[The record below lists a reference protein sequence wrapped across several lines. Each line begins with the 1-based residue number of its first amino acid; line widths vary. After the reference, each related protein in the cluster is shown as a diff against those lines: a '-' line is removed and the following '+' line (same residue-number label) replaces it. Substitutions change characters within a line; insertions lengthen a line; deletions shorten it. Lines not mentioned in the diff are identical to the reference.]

1 MDHVSILRLI
11 AELRRRHG
19 ELEGVE
25 AKAAHTGTPADLF
38 KPLSAFANRAGG
50 GILLFGL
57 DEDAGFKAVGVGN
70 PRKLQEDLSGLAA
83 QMEPPLRPSFS
94 VEEIEG
100 GTIVAVEVPE
110 IAFDQKPCYHR
121 PHGLHEG
128 SFIRVGNS
136 TRRMSDYEIYSF
148 ISSRTQPK
156 FDAEPILEATLE
168 DLDRGKL
175 EEYLAQ
181 QRKARPNAPYWSLP
195 FEQILSQLRIVIETD
210 GIMRPTLAGLLM
222 FGSYPQRFEQQMVVV
237 FLQFYGTT
245 TTEEAPSGERFLDNR
260 KFDGTVKEIIDNAT
274 TYVMAGMRKGS
285 LIRGVTRQD
294 IPEYPEV
301 ALREA
306 IVNAVAH
313 RDYSHFVRG
322 SHIQVRMFADRLE
335 VQNPGGL
342 YGGVTVDEL
351 KEGQSTRNLLLVQ
364 LMEDVHLVENR
375 GSGIDA
381 MLDAMQKKGLPAPVF
396 EDKRT
401 AFLVKFYQQTTT
413 DTPSANEEQRILAY
427 VKKHGFIRRVD
438 AQEMLDVN
446 EARARYLLQ
455 KMQKARQLRKEGRYK
470 DARYLLPG
478 YQ

>member
-1 MDHVSILRLI
+1 
-11 AELRRRHG
+11 
-19 ELEGVE
+19 
-25 AKAAHTGTPADLF
+25 
-38 KPLSAFANRAGG
+38 
-50 GILLFGL
+50 
-57 DEDAGFKAVGVGN
+57 
-70 PRKLQEDLSGLAA
+70 
-83 QMEPPLRPSFS
+83 
-94 VEEIEG
+94 
-100 GTIVAVEVPE
+100 
-110 IAFDQKPCYHR
+110 
-121 PHGLHEG
+121 
-128 SFIRVGNS
+128 
-136 TRRMSDYEIYSF
+136 MSDYEIYSF
-148 ISSRTQPK
+148 ISSCTQPK

-175 EEYLAQ
+175 VEYLAQ

-210 GIMRPTLAGLLM
+210 GILRPTLAGLLM

-260 KFDGTVKEIIDNAT
+260 KFEGTVKEIIDNAT
-274 TYVMAGMRKGS
+274 DYVMAGMRKGS

-294 IPEYPEV
+294 IYEYPEV

-351 KEGQSTRNLLLVQ
+351 KEGQSTKNQLLVQ
-364 LMEDVHLVENR
+364 LMEDMHLVENR

-381 MLDAMQKKGLPAPVF
+381 MLDAMQKRGLPAPVF

-401 AFLVKFYQQTTT
+401 AFLVKFYQVM
-413 DTPSANEEQRILAY
+413 PAEFSLEEQRIIAY
-427 VKKHGFIRRVD
+427 VKEHGSIKRAE
-438 AQEMLDVN
+438 AQKLLDVSDRRAKYVLDKM
-446 EARARYLLQ
+446 EKARLLRQEGRQKSARYQLL
-455 KMQKARQLRKEGRYK
+455 
-470 DARYLLPG
+470 
-478 YQ
+478 

>member
-1 MDHVSILRLI
+1 MDRESILHLI
-11 AELRRRHG
+11 SELRRRHG

-25 AKAAHTGTPADLF
+25 AKAAHTGTPPDLF
-38 KPLSAFANRAGG
+38 KPLSAFANRPGG
-50 GILLFGL
+50 GVLLFGL
-57 DEDAGFKAVGVGN
+57 DEDAGFKVVGVGN

-83 QMEPPLRPSFS
+83 QMEPPLRHSFS

-110 IAFDQKPCYHR
+110 VSYDQKPCYHR
-121 PHGLHEG
+121 PHRLQEG

-156 FDAEPILEATLE
+156 FDAQPILEATLD

-195 FEQILSQLRIVIETD
+195 FEQILSQLRIVTEAD
-210 GIMRPTLAGLLM
+210 GILRPTLAGLLM
-222 FGSYPQRFEQQMVVV
+222 FGLYPQRFEQQMVVV
-237 FLQFYGTT
+237 FLQFYGTK

-260 KFDGTVKEIIDNAT
+260 KFEGTIKEIIDNAT
-274 TYVMAGMRKGS
+274 DYVMASMRKGS

-381 MLDAMQKKGLPAPVF
+381 MLDAMQNRGLPSPVF

-401 AFLVKFYQQTTT
+401 AFLVKFYQIKP
-413 DTPSANEEQRILAY
+413 DSLALSDAELKILAY
-427 VKKHGFIRRVD
+427 VKEHGSIRRAE
-438 AQEMLDVN
+438 AQKLLVINDTK
-446 EARARYLLQ
+446 AGYLLQ
-455 KMQKARQLRKEGRYK
+455 KMQKAGQLRKVGRFK
-470 DARYLLPG
+470 ETRYLLP
-478 YQ
+478 

>member
-1 MDHVSILRLI
+1 
-11 AELRRRHG
+11 
-19 ELEGVE
+19 
-25 AKAAHTGTPADLF
+25 
-38 KPLSAFANRAGG
+38 
-50 GILLFGL
+50 
-57 DEDAGFKAVGVGN
+57 
-70 PRKLQEDLSGLAA
+70 
-83 QMEPPLRPSFS
+83 
-94 VEEIEG
+94 
-100 GTIVAVEVPE
+100 
-110 IAFDQKPCYHR
+110 
-121 PHGLHEG
+121 
-128 SFIRVGNS
+128 
-136 TRRMSDYEIYSF
+136 MSDYEIYSF

-181 QRKARPNAPYWSLP
+181 QRKARPNAPYWNLP
-195 FEQILSQLRIVIETD
+195 FEQILNQLRIVIETD
-210 GIMRPTLAGLLM
+210 GILRPTLAGLLM
-222 FGSYPQRFEQQMVVV
+222 FGSFPQRFEQQMVVV

-260 KFDGTVKEIIDNAT
+260 KFEGTVKEIIDNAT
-274 TYVMAGMRKGS
+274 DYVMASMRKGS

-364 LMEDVHLVENR
+364 LMEDLHLVENR

-381 MLDAMQKKGLPAPVF
+381 MLEAMQKRGLPAPVF

-401 AFLVKFYQQTTT
+401 AFLVRFYQQTTT

-427 VKKHGFIRRVD
+427 VKKHGFIRRAD

-455 KMQKARQLRKEGRYK
+455 KMQKAGQLQKEGRYK

>member
-1 MDHVSILRLI
+1 MDRSEILRHI
-11 AELRRRHG
+11 VDLRRHHG

-25 AKAAHTGTPADLF
+25 AKAARTGTPPDLY
-38 KPLSAFANRAGG
+38 KPLSAFANRQGG
-50 GILLFGL
+50 GVLLFGL
-57 DEDAGFKAVGVGN
+57 DEDSGFKVVGVGN

-100 GTIVAVEVPE
+100 GTVVAVEIPE
-110 IAFDQKPCYHR
+110 VAYDQKPCYHR
-121 PHGLHEG
+121 PHHLQEG

-148 ISSRTQPK
+148 MSSRTQPR
-156 FDAEPILEATLE
+156 FDSEAVPEAIME

-175 EEYLAQ
+175 EDYLAQ

-195 FEQILSQLRIVIETD
+195 FEQILKQLRVVAEVD
-210 GIMRPTLAGLLM
+210 GILRPTLAGLLM

-260 KFDGTVKEIIDNAT
+260 KFEGTVKEIIDNAT
-274 TYVMAGMRKGS
+274 DYVMAGMRKGS
-285 LIRGVTRQD
+285 LIRGVTRED

-313 RDYSHFVRG
+313 RDYSNFARG

-342 YGGVTVDEL
+342 YGGVTIDEL

-381 MLDAMQKKGLPAPVF
+381 MQDAMRKANLQPPRF

-401 AFLVKFYQQTTT
+401 SFLVVLYNAPAMS
-413 DTPSANEEQRILAY
+413 DEERILAY
-427 VKKHGFIRRVD
+427 IREHGTIKRADCQQLLGVD
-438 AQEMLDVN
+438 EI
-446 EARARYLLQ
+446 
-455 KMQKARQLRKEGRYK
+455 KAKYVLRKLK
-470 DARYLLPG
+470 DAGLLRQEGTRRGAHYVLARPG
-478 YQ
+478 R

>member
-1 MDHVSILRLI
+1 MDRESIQSLI

-38 KPLSAFANRAGG
+38 KPLSAFANRPGG
-50 GILLFGL
+50 GVLLFGL
-57 DEDAGFKAVGVGN
+57 DEDAGFKVVGVGN

-94 VEEIEG
+94 VEEIES
-100 GTIVAVEVPE
+100 GTVVAVEVQE
-110 IAFDQKPCYHR
+110 VAYDQKPCYHR

-148 ISSRTQPK
+148 ISSRTQPT
-156 FDAEPILEATLE
+156 FDEKPVLRATLQ
-168 DLDRGKL
+168 DLDRAKL
-175 EEYLAQ
+175 EKYLAR
-181 QRKARPNAPYWSLP
+181 RKEGRPNAAYWDLP
-195 FEQILSQLRIVIETD
+195 FEQILKQLQIVVEVD
-210 GIMRPTLAGLLM
+210 GVLHPTLSGLLM
-222 FGSYPQRFEQQMVVV
+222 FGIYPQIFELQL
-237 FLQFYGTT
+237 FIAYLQFYGTT

-260 KFDGTVKEIIDNAT
+260 KFEGTLDEMVDNAVS
-274 TYVMAGMRKGS
+274 YVMANMRKGS
-285 LIRGVTRQD
+285 LIRGVIRED

-306 IVNAVAH
+306 IVNALAH

-335 VQNPGGL
+335 VENPGGL
-342 YGGVTVDEL
+342 YGRVTLDRL
-351 KEGQSTRNLLLVQ
+351 QEGQSTRNRLLMH

-396 EDKRT
+396 EDRRT
-401 AFLVKFYQQTTT
+401 AFLVRFYQTKPGSL
-413 DTPSANEEQRILAY
+413 DLSDEELRILAY
-427 VKKHGFIRRVD
+427 VREHGSIRRAE
-438 AQEMLDVN
+438 AQKLLTIGDTK
-446 EARARYLLQ
+446 AGYLLQ
-455 KMQKARQLRKEGRYK
+455 KMQKSGLLRKEGRFK
-470 DARYLLPG
+470 ETRYLMP
-478 YQ
+478 

>member
-1 MDHVSILRLI
+1 M
-11 AELRRRHG
+11 
-19 ELEGVE
+19 
-25 AKAAHTGTPADLF
+25 
-38 KPLSAFANRAGG
+38 
-50 GILLFGL
+50 
-57 DEDAGFKAVGVGN
+57 GN

-100 GTIVAVEVPE
+100 ETIVAVEVPE
-110 IAFDQKPCYHR
+110 ISFDQKPCYHR
-121 PHGLHEG
+121 PHHLHGG
-128 SFIRVGNS
+128 SFIREGNS

-168 DLDRGKL
+168 DLDRGKR

-181 QRKARPNAPYWSLP
+181 QRKALPNAPYWNLP
-195 FEQILSQLRIVIETD
+195 FEQILSQLCIVIETD
-210 GIMRPTLAGLLM
+210 GILRPTLAGLLM

-260 KFDGTVKEIIDNAT
+260 KFEGTVKEIIDNAT
-274 TYVMAGMRKGS
+274 DYVMASMRKGS

-381 MLDAMQKKGLPAPVF
+381 MLDAMRKANLQPPRF

-401 AFLVKFYQQTTT
+401 SFLVVLYNAPAMS
-413 DTPSANEEQRILAY
+413 DEERILAY
-427 VKKHGFIRRVD
+427 IREHGTIKRADCQQLLGVDEIKAKYVLRKMKDAGLLRQEGTRRGAHYV
-438 AQEMLDVN
+438 L
-446 EARARYLLQ
+446 
-455 KMQKARQLRKEGRYK
+455 ARQGR
-470 DARYLLPG
+470 
-478 YQ
+478 

>member
-1 MDHVSILRLI
+1 
-11 AELRRRHG
+11 
-19 ELEGVE
+19 
-25 AKAAHTGTPADLF
+25 
-38 KPLSAFANRAGG
+38 
-50 GILLFGL
+50 
-57 DEDAGFKAVGVGN
+57 
-70 PRKLQEDLSGLAA
+70 
-83 QMEPPLRPSFS
+83 MEPPLRPSFS

-100 GTIVAVEVPE
+100 ETLVAVEVPE
-110 IAFDQKPCYHR
+110 ISYDQKPCYHR
-121 PHGLHEG
+121 PHHLHEG

-156 FDAEPILEATLE
+156 FDGEPILEATLE

-210 GIMRPTLAGLLM
+210 GILRPTLAGLLM

-260 KFDGTVKEIIDNAT
+260 KFEGTIKEIIDNAT
-274 TYVMAGMRKGS
+274 DYVMASMRKGS

-381 MLDAMQKKGLPAPVF
+381 MLDAMRK
-396 EDKRT
+396 
-401 AFLVKFYQQTTT
+401 
-413 DTPSANEEQRILAY
+413 ANL
-427 VKKHGFIRRVD
+427 
-438 AQEMLDVN
+438 
-446 EARARYLLQ
+446 
-455 KMQKARQLRKEGRYK
+455 
-470 DARYLLPG
+470 
-478 YQ
+478 

>member
-57 DEDAGFKAVGVGN
+57 DEDAGFKVVGVGN

-100 GTIVAVEVPE
+100 ETLVAVEVPE
-110 IAFDQKPCYHR
+110 VSYDQKPCYHR
-121 PHGLHEG
+121 PHHLQEG

-148 ISSRTQPK
+148 VSSRTQPK

-175 EEYLAQ
+175 EEYLAL

-195 FEQILSQLRIVIETD
+195 FEQILKQLRIVIETD
-210 GIMRPTLAGLLM
+210 GILRPTLAGLLM

-260 KFDGTVKEIIDNAT
+260 KFEGTVKEIIDNAT
-274 TYVMAGMRKGS
+274 DYVMAGMRKGS

-342 YGGVTVDEL
+342 YGGVTIDEL

-381 MLDAMQKKGLPAPVF
+381 MQDAMRKANLQPPRF

-401 AFLVKFYQQTTT
+401 SFLVVLYNAPAMS
-413 DTPSANEEQRILAY
+413 DEERILAY
-427 VKKHGFIRRVD
+427 IREHGSIKRADCQQLLGVD
-438 AQEMLDVN
+438 EI
-446 EARARYLLQ
+446 
-455 KMQKARQLRKEGRYK
+455 KAKYVLRKMK
-470 DARYLLPG
+470 DAGLLRQEGTRRGAHYVLARPG
-478 YQ
+478 R